1 MADDQTITG
10 GFSHAGQPRRDG
22 FYDTLHPE
30 TGERLLLTRVENA
43 DSKASVADW
52 GQTFATLEALGAVSP
67 TAWWPIVRQGVDG
80 EVAFAAFAPWKSTLS
95 QDLAKGYR
103 CKSAELL
110 ALAECLADGLGQ
122 LQATAQRPHGAL
134 RPDCIVFPRSAGD
147 EHDSLSPRLTGLV
160 PLEETDPRE
169 QDDRR
174 RLGHLLYAA
183 ITGAETNFR
192 GVPDF
197 GIAWADVDLPGK
209 NSWKKLIEE
218 LTSGNLDNV
227 PYDQIRLRLGK
238 GKGGKFPV
246 VPIIAGVVVVALAA
260 GGWILLKKKPDE
272 PDKVERG
279 GSDGSNALVVV
290 PATNP
295 LVIPKTNPPVVV
307 VKPVVDPPPTSDE
320 PWLANLKTNTVLQEA
335 LSIRRPMSKGSVESQ
350 VRRWWDDVPTS
361 RADAWIRL
369 DFPRPLQLTLDAGTP
384 GVLLAEVTRR
394 RAFQAEA
401 ARLPQAQKDLE
412 EEVGEWVQSL
422 GWNQRDIQGLI
433 RTQVLLGASNA
444 LRSKTLVFS
453 RENAAVE
460 EYPRAMAGATNAPH
474 LYPVQFKGW
483 PRGWAELT
491 TDQKVTAATHLRDIW
506 RNDLKAW
513 VEFEP
518 PKLEGPEARANELR
532 AKAREKA
539 IQASVFEPSLGKAK
553 EAFDGVN
560 AQCRLRR
567 FRNREDAQQAVKAA
581 VEGPLKAAE
590 AAIDGAAVT
599 LAQQK
604 AAQER
609 AQRLTDLQEKD
620 KELVRNA
627 TTAANLPGGVRKARE
642 ELRKLIEAEK
652 VKAAGFDFNFPG
664 AEGLWRQLE
673 DRAWVEEARA
683 TVDRTSTN
691 SLATVRSDLERK
703 LQPKL
708 PSEYPE
714 SRKYAQELQTER
726 TTLIAAAEKKA
737 MQDAELARQRADQ
750 EAETARQRAAQDDLD
765 RAAAAQ
771 TTAKTNVQE
780 AIRALEEKLKTAPG
794 SATNQ
799 SFAAL
804 VELREVQGWL
814 ANLPAALKVEEP
826 GWVPPAQDPV
836 RKPTWG
842 GLKQV
847 DDRYTAYDRLK
858 GIWAEAKISAERLDR
873 LETAQEF
880 QNLNTRLSDPALQN
894 KAFFNEPRTKVSSA
908 LPEVTRGEGLRTRSL
923 PGDAAGLSAYITEVD
938 TYLKEPK
945 PAYPYFTR
953 LGDEL
958 KQSAERAR
966 TRVADLA
973 KEGQEK
979 QRLAA
984 LKANVVGYAKAA
996 GVDVF
1001 GVDNPS
1007 VRGMKA
1013 ATAKRY
1019 REQLAASRTEIIGLL
1034 TKLEPG
1040 TDRAAVEKQLD
1051 RLDSTLKGFE
1061 ATGD

>member
-1 MADDQTITG
+1 MADEQPITG
-10 GFSHAGQPRRDG
+10 GFSHAPQPRRDG

-30 TGERLLLTRVENA
+30 TGERLLLSRVEKA
-43 DSKASVADW
+43 DSRAPIADW
-52 GQTFATLEALGAVSP
+52 GQAFAVLEALGAVKP
-67 TAWWPIVRQGVDG
+67 TAWWPVVRQGVDG
-80 EVAFAAFAPWKSTLS
+80 EVAYAAFAPWKGALS

-103 CKSAELL
+103 CKAAELV
-110 ALAECLADGLGQ
+110 ALAECLVDGLGQ
-122 LQATAQRPHGAL
+122 LQSTAQRPHGSL
-134 RPDCIVFPRSAGD
+134 RPDCIVFPRSPGD
-147 EHDSLSPRLTGLV
+147 LHDSLSPRLTGLI

-246 VPIIAGVVVVALAA
+246 VPVIAGVVVVALAA
-260 GGWILLKKKPDE
+260 GGWILIKKKP
-272 PDKVERG
+272 PDQG
-279 GSDGSNALVVV
+279 GGGSNAIVVV
-290 PATNP
+290 PPTNP
-295 LVIPKTNPPVVV
+295 PVTPKTNPPVVV
-307 VKPVVDPPPTSDE
+307 VKPVVDPPPTTDE

-369 DFPRPLQLTLDAGTP
+369 DFPRPPQLTLDAGTP

-394 RAFQAEA
+394 RAFQAESS
-401 ARLPQAQKDLE
+401 RLPQAQKDLE
-412 EEVGEWVQSL
+412 VEIGEWVQAL
-422 GWNQRDIQGLI
+422 GWNQGDIEGLI
-433 RTQVLLGASNA
+433 RRQVLLGASNT

-453 RENAAVE
+453 RENVALE

-491 TDQKVTAATHLRDIW
+491 PAQKTAGATHLRDIW

-518 PKLEGPEARANELR
+518 PKLEGPDARANELR
-532 AKAREKA
+532 TKAREKG

-553 EAFDGVN
+553 DAFDGVN

-567 FRNREDAQQAVKAA
+567 FRNREDAQEAVKAA
-581 VEGPLKAAE
+581 VDGPLKE
-590 AAIDGAAVT
+590 AADAIQRAEGS

-604 AAQER
+604 AEKER
-609 AQRLTDLQEKD
+609 LQRLTDLQDKD
-620 KELVRNA
+620 RELVRNA

-642 ELRKLIEAEK
+642 DLRKQIEAEK
-652 VKAAGFDFNFPG
+652 LKAAGLDFNFPG

-691 SLATVRSDLERK
+691 SLANVRMDLERK
-703 LQPKL
+703 LQPKP

-714 SRKYAQELQTER
+714 SRKYVQDLQTER
-726 TTLIAAAEKKA
+726 STLVAAQEKKA
-737 MQDAELARQRADQ
+737 KEDAEAGLRKAEADDMTRATSAR
-750 EAETARQRAAQDDLD
+750 
-765 RAAAAQ
+765 
-771 TTAKTNVQE
+771 TTAKANVQQAVRDLE
-780 AIRALEEKLKTAPG
+780 AQLKNSPG
-794 SATNQ
+794 SVTNQ
-799 SFAAL
+799 SAAAL
-804 VELREVQGWL
+804 VELKQVQGWL
-814 ANLPAALKVEEP
+814 DNVPAALQTDAP
-826 GWVPPAQDPV
+826 GWQPPPQDPP
-836 RKPTWG
+836 RNPAWSG
-842 GLKQV
+842 YKQV
-847 DDRYTAYDRLK
+847 EDRYAAYDRLK
-858 GIWAEAKISAERLDR
+858 GIWGDAQKAVQGLDR

-880 QNLNTRLSDPALQN
+880 QNINTRLADPSIQN
-894 KAFFNEPRTKVSSA
+894 KTAFDGARTKVSTV
-908 LPEVTRGEGLRTRSL
+908 LPEVTRGEGLRTRSMPDTESPL
-923 PGDAAGLSAYITEVD
+923 RTYISDLDA
-938 TYLKEPK
+938 YLKESK
-945 PAYPYFTR
+945 PAYPYFKR
-953 LGDEL
+953 LE
-958 KQSAERAR
+958 E
-966 TRVADLA
+966 DLA
-973 KEGQEK
+973 KLQAQARSRLTDLASRNQEK
-979 QRLAA
+979 QRLVD
-984 LKANVVGYAKAA
+984 LKTSVGVFAKAA

-1001 GVDNPS
+1001 DQKNSP
-1007 VRGMKA
+1007 VRGMKR
-1013 ATAKRY
+1013 ATATKY
-1019 REQLAASRTEIIGLL
+1019 LAQLASIRVELLALL
-1034 TKLEPG
+1034 TKIEPG

-1051 RLDSTLKGFE
+1051 RINSRLKGFE
-1061 ATGD
+1061 DTGD